1 MADLL
6 HRPLLKDELQSAA
19 DLDVTLEHARAQFL
33 RRLVPSLLSGD
44 VWSVAIAHLN
54 VMRAITLVLTLVLG
68 AAGAILLPGSPAW
81 AEGNACYMA
90 AVARKAGAAELCSA
104 MASQGDP
111 IAQRILG
118 YLYHMGQS
126 VPQDDAQ
133 AARWFT
139 QASNQGD
146 AAAQCNLATL
156 YAYGR
161 AVEQDYAK
169 AAFWARKGVASDVD
183 GIGCAYVLGLLYRD
197 GHGVQKSYAEAR
209 SWFEEAAASKAP
221 QYTDYAR
228 LAKLELAK
236 LPEPSAPV
244 PAERRSPTIVRA
256 VQRRGGFEVDGFVD
270 GAAAG
275 FLVDTGAN
283 VTAVDILTLEHAGLK
298 PIDMGRLSLA
308 NGSEADALIYIVPRL
323 CVGGFCVS
331 NMRVVAGVSGLL
343 GIDFLKAAQV
353 EVKISDGVM
362 TLTGRQ

>member
-6 HRPLLKDELQSAA
+6 HRLLLKDELQSAA

-68 AAGAILLPGSPAW
+68 AAGAMLLPGSPAW

-118 YLYHMGQS
+118 YLYHVGQS

-298 PIDMGRLSLA
+298 PIDMGVCHSPTARKPMRSFTSCRGCASAVSASVTCESWPGSRACWALTSLRRRR
-308 NGSEADALIYIVPRL
+308 SR
-323 CVGGFCVS
+323 
-331 NMRVVAGVSGLL
+331 
-343 GIDFLKAAQV
+343 
-353 EVKISDGVM
+353 
-362 TLTGRQ
+362 